1 MRTQAG
7 IETVKGL
14 NPLYIKNITD
24 KSIKVFSDIVIKL
37 FALLFP
43 PIRSISEINI
53 IQALSG
59 GYNSVKLRWDNLE
72 GTREYAI
79 YRSKQVDGIYERI
92 GKLPS
97 TACSYTD
104 KGLATGTTYFYKVF
118 SLKFVLF
125 FIFFS
130 TFV

>member
-53 IQALSG
+53 IQSII
-59 GYNSVKLRWDNLE
+59 N
-72 GTREYAI
+72 I
-79 YRSKQVDGIYERI
+79 Q
-92 GKLPS
+92 LP
-97 TACSYTD
+97 
-104 KGLATGTTYFYKVF
+104 
-118 SLKFVLF
+118 
-125 FIFFS
+125 FFS
-130 TFV
+130 